1 MKKRT
6 ILRCIR
12 IALLL
17 CMIVCLVQ
25 IGRTYYLSMR
35 HREQKAA
42 LGARRWESAQGGAA
56 ESGQGEENKGNSEED
71 SLSVSSNDR
80 EDTNETEGTDMPAKP
95 PQMLSGLAGLYEE
108 NHDLVGWLSI
118 AGMKIDYPVMQCDDN
133 EYYLSHD
140 FYGNEDK
147 YGCLFVKDIADVD
160 MPTDNFIIYGHNMK
174 DGSMFGDL
182 DLYKKEA
189 FYREHSIIRFD
200 TLYEERTYEIVAV
213 FLSRVYDTEEEGF
226 RYYDFY
232 EAETEEAF
240 AYFYENIKSASLYE
254 TGVTAEY
261 GDTFLTL
268 STCAYHEEDG
278 RLVVVA
284 KRVE

>member
-1 MKKRT
+1 MKKKRV
-6 ILRCIR
+6 LLLMR
-12 IALLL
+12 IVLLL
-17 CMIVCLVQ
+17 CMIVCLAEVC
-25 IGRTYYLSMR
+25 RTYYLSFR
-35 HREQKAA
+35 HRQKQEAM
-42 LGARRWESAQGGAA
+42 GERRWENAGSEAADAEGGEGDGGRDTMENGGVPAGETA
-56 ESGQGEENKGNSEED
+56 EADLQEEKQI
-71 SLSVSSNDR
+71 L
-80 EDTNETEGTDMPAKP
+80 A
-95 PQMLSGLAGLYEE
+95 GLAALYEE
-108 NHDLVGWLSI
+108 NPDLVGWLSI

-140 FYGNEDK
+140 FYGKEDK

-160 MPTDNFIIYGHNMK
+160 TPSDNFIIYGHNMK
-174 DGSMFGDL
+174 DGAMFGDL

-189 FYREHSIIRFD
+189 FYKEHTTIRFD

-213 FLSRVYDTEEEGF
+213 FLSRVYKVEEEGF
-226 RYYDFY
+226 RYYSFY
-232 EAETEEAF
+232 EAESEEDF
-240 AYFYENIKSASLYE
+240 YYFYDNIKSAALYE

-284 KRVE
+284 KLVK

>member
-1 MKKRT
+1 MKKKKV
-6 ILRCIR
+6 LRLMR
-12 IALLL
+12 IVLLL
-17 CMIVCLVQ
+17 CMIVCLAEVC
-25 IGRTYYLSMR
+25 RTYYLSFR
-35 HREQKAA
+35 HRQKQEAM
-42 LGARRWESAQGGAA
+42 GERRWENAGSEADAEGGEGDGVQDTMGDGGVPAGGTTEA
-56 ESGQGEENKGNSEED
+56 DLQEEK
-71 SLSVSSNDR
+71 
-80 EDTNETEGTDMPAKP
+80 
-95 PQMLSGLAGLYEE
+95 QMLAGLAALYEE
-108 NHDLVGWLSI
+108 NPDLVGWLSI

-140 FYGNEDK
+140 FYGKEDK

-160 MPTDNFIIYGHNMK
+160 KPSDNFIIYGHNMK
-174 DGSMFGDL
+174 DGAMFGDL

-189 FYREHSIIRFD
+189 FYKEHTTIRFD

-213 FLSRVYDTEEEGF
+213 FLSRVYKVGEEGF
-226 RYYDFY
+226 RYYSFY
-232 EAETEEAF
+232 EAESEEDF
-240 AYFYENIKSASLYE
+240 YYFYDNIKSAALYE

-284 KRVE
+284 KLVK

>member
-1 MKKRT
+1 
-6 ILRCIR
+6 
-12 IALLL
+12 
-17 CMIVCLVQ
+17 
-25 IGRTYYLSMR
+25 
-35 HREQKAA
+35 
-42 LGARRWESAQGGAA
+42 
-56 ESGQGEENKGNSEED
+56 
-71 SLSVSSNDR
+71 
-80 EDTNETEGTDMPAKP
+80 MPAGGTTEADLQEEK
-95 PQMLSGLAGLYEE
+95 QMLAGLAALYEE
-108 NHDLVGWLSI
+108 NPDLVGWLSI

-140 FYGNEDK
+140 FYGKEDK

-160 MPTDNFIIYGHNMK
+160 KPSDNFIIYGHNMK
-174 DGSMFGDL
+174 DGAMFGDL

-189 FYREHSIIRFD
+189 FYKEHTTIRFD

-213 FLSRVYDTEEEGF
+213 FLSRVYKVGEEGF
-226 RYYDFY
+226 RYYSFY
-232 EAETEEAF
+232 EAESEEDF
-240 AYFYENIKSASLYE
+240 YYFYDNIKSAALYE

-284 KRVE
+284 KLVK

>member
-1 MKKRT
+1 MKKKKV
-6 ILRCIR
+6 LRLMR
-12 IALLL
+12 IVLLL
-17 CMIVCLVQ
+17 CMIVCLAEVC
-25 IGRTYYLSMR
+25 RTYYLFFR
-35 HREQKAA
+35 HRQKQEAM
-42 LGARRWESAQGGAA
+42 GERRWENAGSEADAEGGEGDGVQDTMENGGVPAGGTTEA
-56 ESGQGEENKGNSEED
+56 DLQEEK
-71 SLSVSSNDR
+71 
-80 EDTNETEGTDMPAKP
+80 
-95 PQMLSGLAGLYEE
+95 QMLAGLAALYEE
-108 NHDLVGWLSI
+108 NPDLVGWLSI

-140 FYGNEDK
+140 FYGKEDK

-160 MPTDNFIIYGHNMK
+160 KPSDNFIIYGHNMK
-174 DGSMFGDL
+174 DGAMFGDL

-189 FYREHSIIRFD
+189 FYKEHTTIRFD

-213 FLSRVYDTEEEGF
+213 FLSRVYKVGEEGF
-226 RYYDFY
+226 RYYSFY
-232 EAETEEAF
+232 EAESEEDF
-240 AYFYENIKSASLYE
+240 YYFYDNIKSAALYE

-284 KRVE
+284 KLVK